1 MAKPQVVVAPVLMSK
16 LSANAPEFYPSGY
29 SNYTV
34 RTASPA
40 ARGTYERPESVVLNS
55 SACWRF
61 LDCTQRQERVEP
73 ERKQNRLGSVLC
85 SYVQGIRM
93 EA

>member
-40 ARGTYERPESVVLNS
+40 ARGTYELNS